1 MLLRVRLIP
10 ILFVE
15 IVYNLNNSF
24 RINNFNE
31 NVIHIFMY
39 LNVFK

>member
-24 RINNFNE
+24 RVNNFNE
-31 NVIHIFMY
+31 NIIHIFMY

>member
-24 RINNFNE
+24 RVNNFNE
-31 NVIHIFMY
+31 NIIHIFMY
-39 LNVFK
+39 LNIFK